1 MVCCFSHM
9 GFLYPSRAKLG
20 NPDLCSVP
28 RDSCTSSPGLPV
40 AAVAFGT
47 CLVSLISSQASR
59 PSQPCCMLV
68 QRIRKER
75 DVWSE
80 DF

>member
-9 GFLYPSRAKLG
+9 GFLYPRTRSRARLG

-47 CLVSLISSQASR
+47 CLPGQQT
-59 PSQPCCMLV
+59 QPALLHAGPTN
-68 QRIRKER
+68 QERKGH
-75 DVWSE
+75 VWSE